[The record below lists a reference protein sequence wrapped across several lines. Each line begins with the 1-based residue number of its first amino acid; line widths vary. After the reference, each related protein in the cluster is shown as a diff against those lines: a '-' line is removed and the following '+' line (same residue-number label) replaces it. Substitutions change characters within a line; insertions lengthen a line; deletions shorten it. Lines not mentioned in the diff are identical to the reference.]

1 MQEETQLAAIDIGSN
16 SFRLEIAK
24 YVGGHIEPLDS
35 LRETV
40 RLGGGMSK
48 DKELSLDSMARG
60 WSCLERF
67 AERIR
72 GFEPH
77 QVRVIATQT
86 LREASNRDVFISTA
100 RKILGHEVEVIA
112 GHEEARLIFQGVQLA
127 LPDVAENRLVVDI
140 GGRSTEIILGND
152 KKAKTLASF
161 NVGSVSWSDR
171 YFPAGILNRV
181 HFDHAIVAAQAILE
195 EAQARFSADK
205 WDTAYGSSGTVN
217 AVFNMLSAAGLATD
231 GITRDDLHWLISQ
244 LCKARHCDEI
254 DLQGL
259 KQERKSVIA
268 GGISVLYALMTLFDI
283 DRLYPTK
290 GALRHGALAEIVNR
304 ETAIGD
310 IRLRTVK
317 HLMDRFRVD
326 VEQAKRV
333 ERVAI
338 QLLDNID
345 PNKNIPTFMRLDLQW
360 AALLHELGSLISHAD
375 SPLHGAYLLDHV
387 EAPGF
392 SIDEFHRLA
401 VLVLGQRGKL
411 RRVSTEIG
419 NQHFRSILLCLRL
432 ACILCH
438 ARRDPDLKAVR
449 LEPRE
454 FDFHLILPSTWA
466 KAHPQSMWLIE
477 AEVQSWQRYGAVIS
491 VAM

>member
-1 MQEETQLAAIDIGSN
+1 MQDNTQLAAIDIGSN
-16 SFRLEIAK
+16 SFRLEIAR

-48 DKELSLDSMARG
+48 EKELSLDSMSRG

-72 GFEPH
+72 GFESH
-77 QVRVIATQT
+77 QVRVVATQT
-86 LREASNRDVFISTA
+86 LREAANRDVFITTA
-100 RKILGHEVEVIA
+100 KKILGHQVEVIA

-127 LPDVAENRLVVDI
+127 LPDVEEKRLVVDI
-140 GGRSTEIILGND
+140 GGRSTEIILGNE
-152 KKAKTLASF
+152 KKANTLASF

-171 YFPAGILNRV
+171 YFPVGILNRTN
-181 HFDHAIVAAQAILE
+181 FDHAIVAAQAVLE
-195 EAQARFSADK
+195 EAQARFSSDK
-205 WDTAYGSSGTVN
+205 WDAAYGASGTVG
-217 AVFNMLSAAGLATD
+217 AVSNVLTAAGLATD
-231 GITRDDLHWLISQ
+231 GITRDDLHWLINQ
-244 LCKARHCDEI
+244 LCKARHFDEI

-268 GGISVLYALMTLFDI
+268 GGISVLYASMTLFDI
-283 DRLYPTK
+283 DILHPTK

-310 IRLRTVK
+310 VRLRTVK

-326 VEQAKRV
+326 VEQAERV
-333 ERVAI
+333 ERIAL

-345 PNKNIPTFMRLDLQW
+345 PSKSIPAFMRLDLQW
-360 AALLHELGSLISHAD
+360 TALLHELGSLISHAD
-375 SPLHGAYLLDHV
+375 SPMHGAYLLDHV

-419 NQHFRSILLCLRL
+419 NMHFRSILLCLRL
-432 ACILCH
+432 SCILCH
-438 ARRDPDLKAVR
+438 ARRDPDLKGVR
-449 LEPRE
+449 LESRD
-454 FDFHLILPSTWA
+454 FGFHLTLPSTWR

-477 AEVQSWQRYGAVIS
+477 GEVQSWQRYGAVIS